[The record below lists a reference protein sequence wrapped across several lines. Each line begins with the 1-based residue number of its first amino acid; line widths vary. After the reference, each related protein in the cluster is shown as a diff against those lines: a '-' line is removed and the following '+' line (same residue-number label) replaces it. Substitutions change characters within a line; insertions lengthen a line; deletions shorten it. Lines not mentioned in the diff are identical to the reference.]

1 MKDTNDRPK
10 PQSPPLL
17 PMAFALNDNRACKLR
32 PMVESDAEALCA
44 FLPRMQGESDFVNHM
59 PGEFNKTVDQER
71 EFIRAHNAKPCSIA
85 IVAEVE
91 GQVVGIAGGASTE
104 FKRFAHHAE
113 CGLAI
118 LRDFWGA
125 GIGRKMM
132 EFLIDWSRAQGHR
145 KLYLKVFAHNER
157 AIKLYESL
165 GFVEEARLKGDV
177 LRADGTYGDT
187 IIMAKFFV

>member
-1 MKDTNDRPK
+1 
-10 PQSPPLL
+10 
-17 PMAFALNDNRACKLR
+17 
-32 PMVESDAEALCA
+32 MVEDDAEALCA
-44 FLPRMQGESDFVNHM
+44 FLPRMQGESDFVNHV
-59 PGEFNKTVDQER
+59 PGEFNKTVEEEQ
-71 EFIRAHNAKPCSIA
+71 EFIRAHNAKPCSMA
-85 IVAEVE
+85 MVAEVE
-91 GQVVGIAGGASTE
+91 GQIVGVAGGASTE

-118 LRDFWGA
+118 LKDFWGK

-132 EFLIDWSRAQGHR
+132 ECLIQWSRAQGHR

-157 AIKLYESL
+157 AIKLYNSL